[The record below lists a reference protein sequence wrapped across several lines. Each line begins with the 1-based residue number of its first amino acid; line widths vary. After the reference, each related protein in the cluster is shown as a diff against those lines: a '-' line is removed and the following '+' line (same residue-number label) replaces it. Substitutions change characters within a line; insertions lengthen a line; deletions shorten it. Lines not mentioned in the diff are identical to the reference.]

1 MNIGSR
7 IADLRNQKQWTQED
21 LAQKIFVTNKTISS
35 WESNRTEPSLE
46 FIIKLG
52 EIFDCSISYLIHGD
66 TKKNDIETEIKVKI
80 TKEEFQKIEEF
91 MKNNAKFLNENRQT
105 DTYYQPS
112 YRKFLKDNGKIE
124 EWLRIGIRG
133 NKKIL
138 NYKNWY
144 NIHCDEYEVEID
156 NEKNLDKILKVLGLE
171 IIVVVDK
178 IRKSYFY
185 LNKYEVALDYVENL
199 GYFIEIEVKNYDAC
213 IMEEYDQLL
222 KLAKDLNLNLNNID
236 RKGYPYHLIY
246 NLK

>member
-52 EIFDCSISYLIHGD
+52 EIFDCSVSYLIHGD

-80 TKEEFQKIEEF
+80 TKEEFHKIEEF

-112 YRKFLKDNGKIE
+112 YRKILKDNGKIE

-156 NEKNLDKILKVLGLE
+156 NEKNLEKILKVLGLE

-178 IRKSYFY
+178 IRKSYLY

-236 RKGYPYHLIY
+236 KKGYPYHLIY